1 MQKTVPTD
9 GSLLTPSALRQR
21 WQIRREARA
30 RMMAYRSQIV
40 ARLLSKGDL
49 ARYRRHLST
58 LQADPVALAIAYHER
73 VAAALR
79 DDMTL
84 AEAAAQV
91 VLRADRAAS
100 FDDGFDA
107 APDAPAAARPHRSVV
122 QVIAANTPV
131 PVGAEKRAA
140 ERAEMLRRLIKP
152 KAVTGLSTRH
162 EADAIASELMSF
174 APWMRAAIEV
184 LWRDMLASVGGPL
197 VLRPLLLV
205 GPPGCGKTAL
215 LTRLAAL
222 LNLPTTRV
230 EMSGTTAVFDLT
242 GLEFNWSDSRP
253 GEPITLI
260 DRTGQANVLMVL
272 DELEKAGR
280 TGNGGDP
287 LAALLPLLNRD
298 TARSFRSP
306 WLAVPVDLSH
316 VSWLATAND
325 LSRVPRPLLD
335 RLRVIEV
342 GLPSGAALRTLIA
355 RVLGE
360 VDLCSEALARIET
373 EITAGR
379 LSLRGLARIGEELR
393 VLEARRFL
401 N

>member
-1 MQKTVPTD
+1 
-9 GSLLTPSALRQR
+9 
-21 WQIRREARA
+21 
-30 RMMAYRSQIV
+30 MMAYRSQIV

-49 ARYRRHLST
+49 SRYRRHLST

-91 VLRADRAAS
+91 VLRADSAEN

-107 APDAPAAARPHRSVV
+107 APDASAVARPHRSVV

-131 PVGAEKRAA
+131 PVGVEKRAA

-162 EADAIASELMSF
+162 EADAIAAELMSF

-242 GLEFNWSDSRP
+242 GLEFNWSESRP
-253 GEPITLI
+253 GEPISLI
-260 DRTGQANVLMVL
+260 DSSGQANVLMVL

-342 GLPSGAALRTLIA
+342 GLPTGVALRTLIG

-360 VDLCSEALARIET
+360 VELCSKALGRIET
-373 EITAGR
+373 EIISGR

-393 VLEARRFL
+393 VLEARRL
-401 N
+401 LH

>member
-1 MQKTVPTD
+1 
-9 GSLLTPSALRQR
+9 
-21 WQIRREARA
+21 
-30 RMMAYRSQIV
+30 
-40 ARLLSKGDL
+40 
-49 ARYRRHLST
+49 
-58 LQADPVALAIAYHER
+58 
-73 VAAALR
+73 
-79 DDMTL
+79 
-84 AEAAAQV
+84 
-91 VLRADRAAS
+91 
-100 FDDGFDA
+100 
-107 APDAPAAARPHRSVV
+107 
-122 QVIAANTPV
+122 
-131 PVGAEKRAA
+131 
-140 ERAEMLRRLIKP
+140 
-152 KAVTGLSTRH
+152 
-162 EADAIASELMSF
+162 MSF

-242 GLEFNWSDSRP
+242 GLEFNWSESRP
-253 GEPITLI
+253 GEPISLI
-260 DRTGQANVLMVL
+260 DSSGQANVLMVL

-342 GLPSGAALRTLIA
+342 GLPTGVALRTLIG

-360 VDLCSEALARIET
+360 VELCSEALGRIET
-373 EITAGR
+373 EIISGR

-393 VLEARRFL
+393 VLEARRL
-401 N
+401 LH